1 MSVKQVEKWKGML
14 YLILFICISVNVN
27 LLFDFVP
34 GIDVYFSPRE
44 NTFTVDVD
52 KITGIHTVNL
62 DSNERF
68 ISLDDQLHQR
78 DSPGLVANKRSVRSI
93 SSNSSIIRDYTYIM
107 KERKANDLNTFITVS
122 HPDTILLIRNVRYR
136 LVITLPCDLL
146 DLRTSRFYIIFISTG
161 DDTRNKTYGS
171 LYFRQDQPHIDL
183 FVFFS
188 VFFSCF
194 FLFLA
199 LCVLLWKTK
208 QAFDAR
214 RSRQQRAREMLHMAS
229 RPFAKVLVLI
239 EHSSPF
245 NISPNLNLLR
255 VVKSTSRTPLL
266 PSETCVPLSPVIVRH
281 SFDIIPIAIE
291 PTDDGV
297 AGVVSVV
304 FQLPGGALAPSQLCL
319 GSTLTKGYQLCHL
332 AGKQRRLANSSQC

>member
-1 MSVKQVEKWKGML
+1 MHVCFS
-14 YLILFICISVNVN
+14 
-27 LLFDFVP
+27 
-34 GIDVYFSPRE
+34 GIDVYFSPRD
-44 NTFTVDVD
+44 NTFTVDID
-52 KITGIHTVNL
+52 KSTGMHYVTL
-62 DSNERF
+62 DSNERS
-68 ISLDDQLHQR
+68 ISLEEQHLQR
-78 DSPGLVANKRSVRSI
+78 GGLVSNKRSVRSI
-93 SSNSSIIRDYTYIM
+93 GSNSSIIRDYTYIM
-107 KERKANDLNTFITVS
+107 KERKATDLNTFLTVT

-146 DLRTSRFYIIFISTG
+146 ELRTSRFYIIFVSRG
-161 DDTRNKTYGS
+161 DDTHNKTYGS

-199 LCVLLWKTK
+199 MCVLLWKTK

-214 RSRQQRAREMLHMAS
+214 ISRQQHAREMLHMAS

-245 NISPNLNLLR
+245 NISPNLNMLR
-255 VVKSTSRTPLL
+255 SIKSTPRTPLL
-266 PSETCVPLSPVIVRH
+266 PSETCLPLSPIIVRH

-297 AGVVSVV
+297 SGVVSVV
-304 FQLPGGALAPSQLCL
+304 FQLPGGAHAPSHLCL
-319 GSTLTKGYQLCHL
+319 GSTLTKGYQLSHL
-332 AGKQRRLANSSQC
+332 SGKQRRPLNSSQC

>member
-1 MSVKQVEKWKGML
+1 MCLKFS
-14 YLILFICISVNVN
+14 
-27 LLFDFVP
+27 
-34 GIDVYFSPRE
+34 GIDVYFSPRD
-44 NTFTVDVD
+44 NTFTVDVN
-52 KITGIHTVNL
+52 KVSGVHTVRL
-62 DSNERF
+62 DSNEHF
-68 ISLDDQLHQR
+68 ISLEDQLVQQ
-78 DSPGLVANKRSVRSI
+78 ANNDLGRRIVRSI
-93 SSNSSIIRDYTYIM
+93 PPNSTIIRDYTYVM
-107 KERKANDLNTFITVS
+107 HEKEATDLNTFITVEN
-122 HPDTILLIRNVRYR
+122 PDSILLIRNVQYR

-146 DLRTSRFYIIFISTG
+146 DLKTSRFFMIFVSRG
-161 DDTRNKTYGS
+161 DNSRNETFGS

-199 LCVLLWKTK
+199 MCVLLWKTK

-239 EHSSPF
+239 EHTSPF
-245 NISPNLNLLR
+245 NVSPNLNLIR
-255 VVKSTSRTPLL
+255 SVKNTARTPLL
-266 PSETCVPLSPVIVRH
+266 PSETSLPSSPVIVRH

-297 AGVVSVV
+297 SGVVSVV
-304 FQLPGGALAPSQLCL
+304 FQLPGGAVAPSQLCL
-319 GSTLTKGYQLCHL
+319 GSTLTKGYQLSTT
-332 AGKQRRLANSSQC
+332 AGKQRRLASSSQC

>member
-1 MSVKQVEKWKGML
+1 M
-14 YLILFICISVNVN
+14 
-27 LLFDFVP
+27 
-34 GIDVYFSPRE
+34 DVYFSPRDS
-44 NTFTVDVD
+44 TFTVDVD
-52 KITGIHTVNL
+52 KITGIHTVKL
-62 DSNERF
+62 DSDEHF
-68 ISLDDQLHQR
+68 ISLDDQFQHQ
-78 DSPGLVANKRSVRSI
+78 DSDMGHRARNIRSVA
-93 SSNSSIIRDYTYIM
+93 SNSTIIRDYTYVM
-107 KERKANDLNTFITVS
+107 HEKRASDLNTFITVS
-122 HPDTILLIRNVRYR
+122 NPDTILLIRNVRYR

-146 DLRTSRFYIIFISTG
+146 DLRTSRFYIIFLSTG
-161 DDTRNKTYGS
+161 DGSRNETYGS

-199 LCVLLWKTK
+199 MCVLLWKTK

-214 RSRQQRAREMLHMAS
+214 QSRQQRAREMLHMAS

-239 EHSSPF
+239 EHLSPF

-255 VVKSTSRTPLL
+255 SVKNTVRTPLL
-266 PSETCVPLSPVIVRH
+266 PSETSLPSSPIIVRH
-281 SFDIIPIAIE
+281 SFDIVPIAIE

-304 FQLPGGALAPSQLCL
+304 FQLPGGAQAPSQLCL
-319 GSTLTKGYQLCHL
+319 GSTLTKGYQLTHL
-332 AGKQRRLANSSQC
+332 TGKQRRLPNSSQC